1 MKLTTKRALK
11 VTTILSLTC
20 LTMASPIYAKD
31 INNLYVSKL
40 EVINMVN
47 EMSSIF
53 DMSPNTV
60 MATYLELGGNV
71 LDNEFLDNNSKVTN
85 EEMLDKLVKVYN
97 TSLPDSF
104 SNLSFELEDEA
115 KYILNNSNI
124 SAEDCLNYLNTDS
137 YSYSNTYLALKDS
150 YLDLGDTLY
159 KDWSN
164 LVVESNNYTNNSSNT
179 LVDYK
184 NTKVFNFIVDRGRL
198 GDAPIRVTSQYA
210 YRDNGQIHR
219 ALDFATKEFIGEN
232 GKQGELN
239 LYPVA
244 DDCNVVQ
251 VQRNPNTATGLSVW
265 YQFRDKS
272 NGDLY
277 SVVYMH
283 MNSIN
288 DNITVGSV
296 VNSNTA
302 LGVSGST
309 GDASGI
315 HIHMQVE
322 KNGVRINPLKLWG
335 YDIYANEEDRLNWFI
350 DNNFAIQCSGE
361 CTQSLNFT
369 SEDREFSIVKCKY
382 HR

>member
-11 VTTILSLTC
+11 VTATLSLTC
-20 LTMASPIYAKD
+20 LTMTSPIYAED
-31 INNLYVSKL
+31 TNNLYNSKL

-47 EMSSIF
+47 EMSQIF
-53 DMSPNTV
+53 DMSPNVV
-60 MATYLELGGNV
+60 MATYIELGGNI
-71 LDNEFLDNNSKVTN
+71 LDNEFLDNYNKVTS

-97 TSLPDSF
+97 TSLTDSF
-104 SNLSFELEDEA
+104 SNLSYTLEDEA
-115 KYILNNSNI
+115 KYILNNGNI

-137 YSYSNTYLALKDS
+137 YSYSNTCLALKDS

-184 NTKVFNFIVDRGRL
+184 DTKVFNFVVNRGRL

-210 YRDNGQIHR
+210 YRDNGQMHR

-239 LYPVA
+239 LYPVN
-244 DDCNVVQ
+244 DCKIVRIQN
-251 VQRNPNTATGLSVW
+251 NPNTDTGLSVW
-265 YQFRDKS
+265 YEFKYGSDTY
-272 NGDLY
+272 NI
-277 SVVYMH
+277 VYMH

-288 DNITVGSV
+288 EDLYVGAEVSK
-296 VNSNTA
+296 NTH

-335 YDIYANEEDRLNWFI
+335 YDIYASAEDRLNWFI

-361 CTQSLNFT
+361 CMQSLNFT
-369 SEDREFSIVKCKY
+369 SEDREFSVVKCKY